1 MQTTRTWDI
10 FCKVID
16 NFGDIGVCWRL
27 CLGLAERGQ
36 QVRLWVDDAS
46 ALAWMAPG
54 GAPGVQVR
62 AWTEAAPAMGV
73 DTPGEVVI
81 EAFGCEVN
89 AAWIAHQLIATN
101 VQATGT
107 MQGFGIQNSADN
119 HSQSIPAANA
129 PVWINLEY
137 LSAEPYAARSHGLS
151 SPVMAGPARGMTK
164 WFFYPG
170 FTAQT
175 GGLLRGTDVAQR
187 LAAPLA
193 QTTASVPAASSSAVP
208 STQTSHQI
216 TPLKISLFCYEP
228 PALQPLLGQLADAQQ
243 ASELLVTAGRA
254 TTAVQQ
260 AFTHENSTESTSSG
274 HFQLSISYLSLM
286 PQTQYDAL
294 LHRCDLN
301 FVRGEDSLVRALWAG
316 KPFVW
321 QIYPQGDGAHAA
333 KLDAF
338 LDWLQ
343 APPDL
348 RLFHRVWNGLSTAA
362 LPALNLPG
370 WGAVALAA
378 RQRLLAQSD
387 LVTQLMGFIERA
399 SKTR

>member
-1 MQTTRTWDI
+1 
-10 FCKVID
+10 
-16 NFGDIGVCWRL
+16 
-27 CLGLAERGQ
+27 
-36 QVRLWVDDAS
+36 
-46 ALAWMAPG
+46 
-54 GAPGVQVR
+54 
-62 AWTEAAPAMGV
+62 
-73 DTPGEVVI
+73 
-81 EAFGCEVN
+81 
-89 AAWIAHQLIATN
+89 
-101 VQATGT
+101 
-107 MQGFGIQNSADN
+107 
-119 HSQSIPAANA
+119 
-129 PVWINLEY
+129 
-137 LSAEPYAARSHGLS
+137 
-151 SPVMAGPARGMTK
+151 
-164 WFFYPG
+164 
-170 FTAQT
+170 
-175 GGLLRGTDVAQR
+175 
-187 LAAPLA
+187 
-193 QTTASVPAASSSAVP
+193 
-208 STQTSHQI
+208 
-216 TPLKISLFCYEP
+216 
-228 PALQPLLGQLADAQQ
+228 
-243 ASELLVTAGRA
+243 
-254 TTAVQQ
+254 VQQ